1 MFRKSVPQ
9 ECPARVSDKNA
20 LQECP
25 PRVSHKSVGQEC
37 PIRVS
42 VFHKSVPQEYS
53 PRVSHRVTKV
63 SHESVPQESTRVSM
77 NVCAFVVEY
86 VFAFRFMGSI
96 LSFLK
101 SDVDAEHVGLQQ

>member
-1 MFRKSVPQ
+1 M
-9 ECPARVSDKNA
+9 
-20 LQECP
+20 
-25 PRVSHKSVGQEC
+25 
-37 PIRVS
+37 
-42 VFHKSVPQEYS
+42 FHKSVPQEYS